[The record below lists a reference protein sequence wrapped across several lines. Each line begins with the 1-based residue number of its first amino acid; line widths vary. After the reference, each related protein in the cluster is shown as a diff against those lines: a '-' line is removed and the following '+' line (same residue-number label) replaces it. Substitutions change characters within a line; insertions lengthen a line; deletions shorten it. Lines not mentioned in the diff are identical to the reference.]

1 LAAMA
6 DEPSYDAPVVEEEVF
21 AAEEPAVESEVT
33 SEESALDD
41 ALEPS
46 EVATDNVESAEE
58 QAQAETMD
66 DAFDLDEF
74 ELPEF
79 GEDEALAAMADEPSY
94 DAPLVEEEVFAAEEP
109 AVKSEVTSEESAL
122 DDVLEP
128 SEVATDNV
136 ESAENQAQAETTDD
150 AFDFDELDLPEFG
163 EDEAAEAVASEPNI
177 EPDAEPEAESDDFEI
192 DELDLPEFGEED
204 AIVSVAEELDE
215 APITSEPEEQD
226 YHFDSLELPSIEE
239 SGELNTVNKPH
250 INPSSYEEQ
259 DALFD
264 VFAQEAGFNI
274 AEEEVLHSEF
284 DEAAMAHL
292 LSEDA
297 LDDNFFPES
306 PDDEMAASAG
316 MDIEAMLEVGG
327 DDWNGFKLPDNPS
340 AEATNDVPA
349 EEREIWSSEE
359 ALRQPNIDEENWA
372 EQDDFDPKKNQYMTI
387 DELMAQV
394 DGDEVEFEE
403 EDLKLDVGLDEFP
416 DVIGDISNVD
426 VDENAEASGKL
437 DLAKIY
443 IEMNDAE
450 GAIKLLEEAIVYGDD
465 DVRREAKNLIDMIN
479 GR

>member
-1 LAAMA
+1 MLEPSEVATDNVESAEEQAQAETTDDAFDFDELELPEFGEDEALVAMA
-6 DEPSYDAPVVEEEVF
+6 DEPSYDAPLVEEEAFTV
-21 AAEEPAVESEVT
+21 EEPAVESEVT

-58 QAQAETMD
+58 
-66 DAFDLDEF
+66 
-74 ELPEF
+74 
-79 GEDEALAAMADEPSY
+79 
-94 DAPLVEEEVFAAEEP
+94 
-109 AVKSEVTSEESAL
+109 
-122 DDVLEP
+122 
-128 SEVATDNV
+128 
-136 ESAENQAQAETTDD
+136 QAQAETTDD

-192 DELDLPEFGEED
+192 DDIELPEFGEED
-204 AIVSVAEELDE
+204 AIVSVAEELEE

-306 PDDEMAASAG
+306 PDDEMVASAG

-327 DDWNGFKLPDNPS
+327 DDWNGFKLPDTPS